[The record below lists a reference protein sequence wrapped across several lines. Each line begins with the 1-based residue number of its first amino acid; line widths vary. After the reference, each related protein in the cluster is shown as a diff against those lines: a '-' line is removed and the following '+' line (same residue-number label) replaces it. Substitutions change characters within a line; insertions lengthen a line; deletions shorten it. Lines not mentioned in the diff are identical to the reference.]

1 MIRRHTLRL
10 LRWGAIAAVAF
21 SLCGCSMFNRMFH
34 HDKGATQRAEQLQ
47 ILQLRIMRFA
57 DQYVGGISEP
67 LQRFQA
73 GTDNAEDRL
82 AAQNWKLT
90 QSTAAYA
97 IASGPS
103 PVVNALD
110 MVVLATLSRMVID
123 DAWIS
128 ERFGERATPLRDAQH
143 HLEEEARAIAKDVVT
158 PDQFAQLQRTID
170 EWRRKNPHIRAVS
183 FVHFRDFANSIGHP
197 SSGEDVSLGSLF
209 SVLGIDPLSGLDP
222 AVRELAQSRELAER
236 TIYYAQRLPNLL
248 DMQVER
254 MADQF
259 AVTPE
264 TVRLLANI
272 DRTARAAEDT
282 GRLAS
287 ELPGVITRERE
298 AAIRQFMEA
307 IDTESAHT
315 RSLITELRGTL
326 EAGTA
331 TSNSLTTAIHAFD
344 QMMAGFQKPAPA
356 GTPPAAPGRPFNITE
371 YTAAA
376 AEITRAADE
385 LKQLIA
391 GIEQGSPGV
400 IQSADHAAASLQGV
414 VDHAYWRLMQL
425 LGFILLGG
433 LAAALVYRGI
443 ATRLPPRGARE

>member
-1 MIRRHTLRL
+1 MIHRHAWRP
-10 LRWGAIAAVAF
+10 LRWGAIAAVIFAI
-21 SLCGCSMFNRMFH
+21 SGCSTIRHVLH
-34 HDKGATQRAEQLQ
+34 HDKAATQRAEQLQ
-47 ILQLRIMRFA
+47 LLQLRIMRFA
-57 DQYVGGISEP
+57 DVYVGGISEP

-73 GTDNAEDRL
+73 STDNAEDRL

-90 QSTAAYA
+90 QSTAAYT

-103 PVVNALD
+103 PVVNAID

-128 ERFGERATPLRDAQH
+128 ERFGERATPLRDAQA
-143 HLEEEARAIAKDVVT
+143 HLEEEARAIAKDVVNA
-158 PDQFAQLQRTID
+158 DQFAQLQRTID
-170 EWRRKNPHIRAVS
+170 EWRRQNPHIRAVS
-183 FVHFRDFANSIGHP
+183 FVHFRDFASSIGHP
-197 SSGEDVSLGSLF
+197 THEEQVSLGSLF
-209 SVLGIDPLSGLDP
+209 SFLGIDPLSGLDP
-222 AVRELAQSRELAER
+222 AVREIAQSRELAER

-254 MADQF
+254 MTDEF

-264 TVRLLANI
+264 TLRLLANI
-272 DRTARAAEDT
+272 DRTARAVEET

-287 ELPGVITRERE
+287 ELPNVITRERE

-331 TSNSLTTAIHAFD
+331 TSNSLTTAIRAFD
-344 QMMAGFQKPAPA
+344 QLMAGFQKSAPTGAPA
-356 GTPPAAPGRPFNITE
+356 ATPGRPFDITE

-414 VDHAYWRLMQL
+414 VDHAYWRLLQL

-433 LAAALVYRGI
+433 LAVALVYRGM
-443 ATRLPPRGARE
+443 AARLSPRGDRE